1 MMLKCLNHNF
11 IAYLEVMSISD
22 RLSVSANRGNAMLV
36 NRNIDKISS
45 VLH

>member
-1 MMLKCLNHNF
+1 MVLKCLNHNF
-11 IAYLEVMSISD
+11 IAYLEVMSILD
-22 RLSVSANRGNAMLV
+22 RLSVSANRGKA